1 MFSLE
6 KETIDVLMVMAIFA
20 YGIFMGYCAGR
31 ARGYSEGADMVKEV
45 YGRK

>member
-1 MFSLE
+1 MSLE
-6 KETIDVLMVMAIFA
+6 KETIDALVVLVIFA

-31 ARGYSEGADMVKEV
+31 AKGYSEGADMVKEV

>member
-1 MFSLE
+1 MSLE
-6 KETIDVLMVMAIFA
+6 KETIDVLMVVAIFG

-31 ARGYSEGADMVKEV
+31 ARGYSEGADMVQKV